1 MLVRQGWVLGLAVA
15 CMVAPAFGQTLSGGP
30 SDPKP
35 PAKRVT
41 VAQTTTASG
50 VSRQTGIPRT
60 LAEALAA
67 TYANQPAL
75 QAERAKL
82 RATDENVPQA
92 LSGWRPTVTMA
103 GTLGY
108 GDGMSRQFVGGSGHW
123 LKSQTDRQI
132 GTARAVLSQP
142 LYTGGKTQGNINR
155 SKNQVMAERAN
166 LIGQE
171 QTSFLNVVAAYVGSA
186 SQIGVIEAQQ
196 LLALALN
203 NEQVLAKQL
212 PATNDRFDTP

>member
-1 MLVRQGWVLGLAVA
+1 MVRRHGGVLGIAVA
-15 CMVAPAFGQTLSGGP
+15 LMVAPAFGQTPSGGP
-30 SDPKP
+30 SSAKP
-35 PAKRVT
+35 PAKQVT

-50 VSRQTGIPRT
+50 VPRQPGVPRT

-92 LSGWRPTVTMA
+92 LSGWRPTVTIA

-108 GDGMSRQFVGGSGHW
+108 GDGMSRQFLGGSGQW
-123 LKSQTDRQI
+123 LKSQNDRQI
-132 GTARAVLSQP
+132 GTAQAVLSQP
-142 LYTGGKTQGNINR
+142 LYTGGKTQANINR

-166 LIGQE
+166 LIAQE
-171 QTSFLNVVAAYVGSA
+171 QTSFLNVRVA
-186 SQIGVIEAQQ
+186 
-196 LLALALN
+196 
-203 NEQVLAKQL
+203 
-212 PATNDRFDTP
+212 